1 MKVIIAG
8 AGDMG
13 KHLTKL
19 LSGENIDCTLIDE
32 DEDRIEGL
40 DADYDIMTM
49 NASPSSIDALQEA
62 GVKDADLFIAV
73 TPQET
78 MNITCCVLAKALGA
92 KKTVAR
98 IDNYEYIN
106 PDSPKVFPKVG
117 VDALIYPEVLAA
129 TDIVNGLKMSWV
141 RQRWDIFDGELVLLA
156 IKLRKEAKILHMPLK
171 DLCGPND
178 PYHIVAI
185 KRGNETI
192 IPGGFDMLEKLDLAY
207 FMTTREYIPYIRQ
220 IVGKETYDDV
230 RNVIIMG
237 GNKAAVRT
245 ALTIPD
251 YMKLKIIEQDE
262 RRCDEL
268 NELIDKKNVMIIHG
282 DGRDMSLLREENI
295 ANTQAFVAL
304 TGNAETNILACL
316 AAKRRGV
323 RKTVAQVE
331 NLDYIGMAESLDIG
345 TIINRKIIAAG
356 YIYQMLLEKEN
367 DTNVR
372 FLMTAN
378 ADVAEFTA
386 AYDSKITKK
395 PVKDLGL
402 PHGVTIGGLMR
413 DGHGMLVS
421 GMTQIKPG
429 DAVMLFSH
437 DVNLSKMEKL
447 FK

>member
-1 MKVIIAG
+1 MKIIIAG

-13 KHLTKL
+13 THLTKL
-19 LSGENIDCTLIDE
+19 LSGDNMDCTLIDPSE
-32 DEDRIEGL
+32 ERL
-40 DADYDIMTM
+40 DGMESNYDIMTM
-49 NASPSSIDALQEA
+49 TASPTSIEALQEA
-62 GVKDADLFIAV
+62 GIKDTDLFIAV
-73 TPQET
+73 MPQET
-78 MNITCCVLAKALGA
+78 INITSCVLAKALGA

-106 PDSPKVFPKVG
+106 PDSPKVFPKIG
-117 VDALIYPEVLAA
+117 IDALIYPEVLAA
-129 TDIVNGLKMSWV
+129 IDIVNGLKMSWV

-156 IKLRKEAKILHMPLK
+156 IKMRPTAKILHTPLK

-178 PYHIVAI
+178 PYHIVAV
-185 KRGNETI
+185 KRGAETI
-192 IPGGFDMLEKLDLAY
+192 IPGGFDMLEDKDLAY
-207 FMTTREYIPYIRQ
+207 FMTTPEYIPYIRE
-220 IVGKETYDDV
+220 IVGKENYTDV
-230 RNVIIMG
+230 KNVIIMG

-251 YMKLKIIEQDE
+251 YMNLKIIEQNE
-262 RRCDEL
+262 QRCDKL
-268 NELIDKKNVMIIHG
+268 NELINKRNVMIIHG

-331 NLDYIGMAESLDIG
+331 NVDYIGMAESLDIG
-345 TIINRKIIAAG
+345 TIINKKIIAAG
-356 YIYQMLLEKEN
+356 YIYQMLLAK
-367 DTNVR
+367 DSDASVK

-402 PHGVTIGGLMR
+402 PRGVTIGGLMR
-413 DGHGMLVS
+413 NGHGMLVS
-421 GMTQIKPG
+421 GLTQIKAG
-429 DAVMLFSH
+429 DSVMLFSH
-437 DVNLSKMEKL
+437 DVNLRKMEKL